1 MNKKDLQH
9 YEQRLIEERKSC
21 LSELS
26 NIENG
31 ELMINQKEA
40 SGDLSS
46 YSFHMADQGSDTME
60 KEKSVF
66 LVSSKGKEL
75 YEIDQALYRLK
86 EGKFG
91 ICEKCGKEVEKD
103 RLEAMPYARL
113 CIKCRMAEELETKNN
128 HPR

>member
-1 MNKKDLQH
+1 MNKKDLQ
-9 YEQRLIEERKSC
+9 YFEQRLIEERKQC

-26 NIENG
+26 KIENG

-66 LVSSKGKEL
+66 LVSSKGKDL
-75 YEIDQALYRLK
+75 YEIDQALYRVK

-91 ICEKCGKEVEKD
+91 ICENCGKEVEKD
-103 RLEAMPYARL
+103 RLEAVPHAKF
-113 CIKCRMAEELETKNN
+113 CIKCRLEQEKQDKSQGK
-128 HPR
+128 